1 MTNYEQLMLY
11 ACFGGM
17 VGFFLCNLIFMIMD
31 LIHFVKKKIKL
42 HREKKQ
48 LESTEKTNY
57 K

>member
-11 ACFGGM
+11 TCFGAMIGW
-17 VGFFLCNLIFMIMD
+17 LIPSLVFIITD
-31 LIHFVKKKIKL
+31 LIRFVKKKVKL

-48 LESTEKTNY
+48 LESTEKADY

>member
-17 VGFFLCNLIFMIMD
+17 VGFFLCNLVFMIMD

>member
-11 ACFGGM
+11 TCFGAM
-17 VGFFLCNLIFMIMD
+17 VGCFLSNLVFIVMD

-42 HREKKQ
+42 RREKKQ
-48 LESTEKTNY
+48 LESTEKTDY

>member
-11 ACFGGM
+11 TCFGAMIGW
-17 VGFFLCNLIFMIMD
+17 LIPSLVFIITD
-31 LIHFVKKKIKL
+31 LIRFVKKKVKL